1 MEEEQ
6 HYLEAFL
13 AEALPKLGLD
23 QETYGPYVTGADEED
38 DDLDDIIELLRASS
52 ESHSDDDESWA
63 AFKLQIV
70 KRRREYMLKEKEKK
84 ETMALDALNL
94 QKESLQREIEI
105 AQSNALEVE
114 QRLEAKKAEGIS
126 AEKLAL
132 MDQYGYEV
140 EGEENVDGDDNG
152 GASNRDHA
160 AKQHVLENAKK
171 TRSQYQQTKKD
182 ARAETKQAKA
192 DKNAKKEERRKRAT
206 KGERKR

>member
-6 HYLEAFL
+6 HYLDAFL
-13 AEALPKLGLD
+13 AESLPKLGLD
-23 QETYGPYVTGADEED
+23 QDTYGPYITGADEED

-52 ESHSDDDESWA
+52 ETHSDDDESWT

-70 KRRREYMLKEKEKK
+70 ERRREYMIQEKVKK
-84 ETMALDALNL
+84 ETMALEALNL

-140 EGEENVDGDDNG
+140 EGEEDIDGDDDG
-152 GASNRDHA
+152 GASNREHA
-160 AKQHVLENAKK
+160 AKQHVENAKK